1 MSDIKRLEERLEKI
15 ENLVLKI
22 NSSEEDAKRKDKQTG
37 MLLGAEYFEK
47 KFTEIEN
54 NVKGYVNDKF
64 AENESKFDRKL
75 ERIKDNFDKK
85 FTENENNVKGYV
97 NDKFAENES
106 KFDRKLERINCR
118 IKDIERDK
126 RTDASI
132 ASAVRSMGIFEKTPQ
147 SVNGSFFTEELNDYY
162 G

>member
-75 ERIKDNFDKK
+75 ERI
-85 FTENENNVKGYV
+85 
-97 NDKFAENES
+97 
-106 KFDRKLERINCR
+106 NCR